1 MRPDATHLELLDER
15 FVNFS
20 SNNSE
25 RVASLVFKASV
36 FSAVE
41 WVLACVVIPLVH
53 LSKELND
60 LS

>member
-1 MRPDATHLELLDER
+1 MPSDATRLDLLDER
-15 FVNFS
+15 LTNLT

-36 FSAVE
+36 FSLVE
-41 WVLACVVIPLVH
+41 WVLACVVIPLVL

-60 LS
+60 L